1 MSSPY
6 PAQSAEQTAQTTNPA
21 IQTPEDGKS
30 KPTDTREFAH
40 VLFDIKTSPKKL
52 NPILLESLHH
62 KLHHRDVKVYPS
74 FDVLRAAGA
83 IKRGN
88 VVFAL
93 PAAGMN
99 IDQVIMAVRLKVQH
113 LIIDWDKGEG
123 ELSGEGLY
131 LVTEDKM
138 CRWGWSFLSYQAWKE
153 QRKRR

>member
-1 MSSPY
+1 MSSLY

-21 IQTPEDGKS
+21 IQTSEDGKS

-62 KLHHRDVKVYPS
+62 RLHHSDVKVYPS

-83 IKRGN
+83 VKRGN

-99 IDQVIMAVRLKVQH
+99 VDQVIMVVRLKVQH
-113 LIIDWDKGEG
+113 LIMDWDKD

-138 CRWGWSFLSYQAWKE
+138 CPWGWSFLSYQAWKE